1 MALNKEQVTVVNELN
16 ENIMLL
22 ASAGTGK
29 TETLARRVAN
39 IIEAKKASGD
49 EILCI
54 TFTNKACKEMKER
67 VEQIA
72 GAEGNKVNVSTFH
85 SFCFDIMKLQAK
97 KRTDIFTD
105 FVVFDEDDCVEIIK
119 TCNYY
124 NFPIPL
130 IQRFLDFIKLE
141 RARRDIYSEDEK
153 KDYEEVINLSF
164 KENEEKLNGICSDR
178 GNINLN
184 FKKFIKENG
193 HTLINSYNGA
203 LRNNHAVDFADII
216 VSAKE
221 LFKNEDLINSL
232 RSKYKYINIDEVQ
245 DTSFLEYSIIEKIF
259 GNNNILICGDVFQT
273 IYKWRGSEPN
283 KIFDKFKSKYKPK
296 EIIFV
301 KNYRATKNLTEASLS
316 YLKNAFENE
325 VNEIYKEEIKAFTE
339 AEGEKIKYK
348 ALNNSM
354 EEARFI
360 VDEIRRLQAKGED
373 LNKIAV
379 LTRDNRY
386 NVELS
391 RNIENILSREG
402 ADFSF
407 ALVDQFR
414 FFRRQEIKDII
425 AFLKLIG
432 NKNDAISLKRIVKR
446 LPTGVGDKAFEA
458 IESDEYKSI
467 GISLCDYIDENT
479 VLFGEKYGLLI
490 NEFENNNNIIVFD
503 VESTGV
509 DVTEDEII
517 QIAAIKIN
525 KYGEVTEKFEK
536 FLKNKKSVKSSE
548 HVHGFSDEFLR
559 ENGEDKE
566 VVLKEFIEFSKDAI
580 IVGHNVQFDIN
591 ILTSELSRLNLGKV
605 KFKGFFDT
613 LDIYKRFYSN
623 LPNHKLDTLSRI
635 FETVNKP
642 SHDAMDDILATK
654 ELLVMAIK
662 NKIKPTSLERIAH
675 MSKHM
680 KAFTAIR
687 NKLNALFIKA
697 ESLRPCDIVAEVING
712 FSIKTLY
719 PGEEGREKI
728 ERLRDFYMLLKELD
742 EEEKSNRDA
751 LMEIIKITALSNGDL
766 EALIINRSKFPK
778 IPIITVHQSKGL
790 EYDTVFLAGLK
801 ENTFPSYMSVKANN
815 IDEEKRTFYVAI
827 TRAKKR
833 LYMTCSLEGAYGR
846 RGEESRFIKLI
857 DDKYLG

>member
-119 TCNYY
+119 TCNY
-124 NFPIPL
+124 
-130 IQRFLDFIKLE
+130 
-141 RARRDIYSEDEK
+141 
-153 KDYEEVINLSF
+153 
-164 KENEEKLNGICSDR
+164 
-178 GNINLN
+178 
-184 FKKFIKENG
+184 
-193 HTLINSYNGA
+193 
-203 LRNNHAVDFADII
+203 HAVDFADII

-490 NEFENNNNIIVFD
+490 NEFENNNIIVFD

>member
-490 NEFENNNNIIVFD
+490 NEFENNNIIVFD

-623 LPNHKLDTLSRI
+623 LHKLDTLSRI

>member
-39 IIEAKKASGD
+39 IIESKKASGD

-221 LFKNEDLINSL
+221 LFKNEDLINNL
-232 RSKYKYINIDEVQ
+232 KSKYKYINIDEVQ

-325 VNEIYKEEIKAFTE
+325 VNEIYK
-339 AEGEKIKYK
+339 
-348 ALNNSM
+348 
-354 EEARFI
+354 
-360 VDEIRRLQAKGED
+360 
-373 LNKIAV
+373 
-379 LTRDNRY
+379 
-386 NVELS
+386 
-391 RNIENILSREG
+391 
-402 ADFSF
+402 
-407 ALVDQFR
+407 
-414 FFRRQEIKDII
+414 
-425 AFLKLIG
+425 
-432 NKNDAISLKRIVKR
+432 
-446 LPTGVGDKAFEA
+446 
-458 IESDEYKSI
+458 
-467 GISLCDYIDENT
+467 
-479 VLFGEKYGLLI
+479 
-490 NEFENNNNIIVFD
+490 
-503 VESTGV
+503 
-509 DVTEDEII
+509 
-517 QIAAIKIN
+517 
-525 KYGEVTEKFEK
+525 
-536 FLKNKKSVKSSE
+536 
-548 HVHGFSDEFLR
+548 
-559 ENGEDKE
+559 
-566 VVLKEFIEFSKDAI
+566 
-580 IVGHNVQFDIN
+580 
-591 ILTSELSRLNLGKV
+591 
-605 KFKGFFDT
+605 
-613 LDIYKRFYSN
+613 
-623 LPNHKLDTLSRI
+623 
-635 FETVNKP
+635 
-642 SHDAMDDILATK
+642 
-654 ELLVMAIK
+654 
-662 NKIKPTSLERIAH
+662 
-675 MSKHM
+675 
-680 KAFTAIR
+680 
-687 NKLNALFIKA
+687 
-697 ESLRPCDIVAEVING
+697 
-712 FSIKTLY
+712 
-719 PGEEGREKI
+719 
-728 ERLRDFYMLLKELD
+728 
-742 EEEKSNRDA
+742 
-751 LMEIIKITALSNGDL
+751 
-766 EALIINRSKFPK
+766 
-778 IPIITVHQSKGL
+778 
-790 EYDTVFLAGLK
+790 
-801 ENTFPSYMSVKANN
+801 
-815 IDEEKRTFYVAI
+815 
-827 TRAKKR
+827 
-833 LYMTCSLEGAYGR
+833 
-846 RGEESRFIKLI
+846 
-857 DDKYLG
+857 